1 MIRLSINPSFHMSV
15 VVNWQ
20 STSKRNNRDIY
31 HVYFASYLLVSHELI
46 SRPLSQIKYKI
57 MRLKNKVAVIT
68 GGNSGIG
75 FGIAKEFFLE
85 GAQGVIVGRT
95 QETLDSSL
103 AQLGDSFIAIKA
115 DVTNQEDLDRV
126 FKQTHEK
133 FGKIDIVV
141 ANAGGAATG
150 AKLGSVA
157 EIGEA
162 DYDKTMDLNLKSVYF
177 TIHKALP
184 YMNDGGSVVMIG
196 SNAAHIG
203 LPALSLYGGAKA
215 ALIAWA
221 RGFSLDLLERKI
233 RFNVVS
239 PAAIDT
245 PVFEKF
251 VEPGQVE
258 AVKKQLVQGIPMGRI
273 GQPLDVAKAVVFLGS
288 DESTFVLGTEILVDG
303 GSVNLQPFK

>member
-1 MIRLSINPSFHMSV
+1 
-15 VVNWQ
+15 
-20 STSKRNNRDIY
+20 
-31 HVYFASYLLVSHELI
+31 
-46 SRPLSQIKYKI
+46 

-75 FGIAKEFFLE
+75 FGIAKEFFME
-85 GAQGVIVGRT
+85 GAVGSIVGRA
-95 QETLDSSL
+95 QETLDSSVK
-103 AQLGDSFIAIKA
+103 QLGNNFIAIQA
-115 DVTNQEDLDRV
+115 DVTSLEDLERV
-126 FKQTHEK
+126 FKETFEK
-133 FGKIDIVV
+133 LGKIDIVV

-157 EIGEA
+157 EIGES

-258 AVKKQLVQGIPMGRI
+258 AVKNQLVQGIPAGRI
-273 GQPLDVAKAVVFLGS
+273 GQPRDIANAVVFLGS
-288 DESTFVLGTEILVDG
+288 DESSFMLGTEILVDG
-303 GSVNLQPFK
+303 GSVNLQPFR